1 MKNYTYTREATTEEI
16 RDYELIEKLTA
27 DIDDSEFSEICEM
40 LGEYFM
46 SYGERR
52 KAAYPK
58 VYRFAKKLGVTVKTL
73 DNWYFTEV
81 C

>member
-1 MKNYTYTREATTEEI
+1 
-16 RDYELIEKLTA
+16 
-27 DIDDSEFSEICEM
+27 M
-40 LGEYFM
+40 LSDYFM
-46 SYGERR
+46 SYGEYR

>member
-1 MKNYTYTREATTEEI
+1 MKNYTFTREATLKEI
-16 RDYELIEKLTA
+16 HDYELVEELTKDMDDEEFA
-27 DIDDSEFSEICEM
+27 NVLTMLID
-40 LGEYFM
+40 YFT
-46 SYGERR
+46 SYGEYR
-52 KAAYPK
+52 KTVYPK